1 MPSEIPEPPPLA
13 PRPTLAVVLRS
24 LGFKAAFY
32 LTTAFFLIFTLPL
45 YLILPQWFAVGVVR
59 AWAAT
64 ETWLLK
70 VIAGTRME
78 VRGQENLPTGA
89 AIVATKHQSAF
100 ETFALVPL
108 LRFPTIVMKRSIRW
122 YPIFGL
128 YTIKSGMIHV
138 DRSGKGAALR
148 ALVERAGTETAK
160 GREIIIFPE
169 GTRRMPGAP
178 AEYQTGIALLYR
190 SLGVPVVP
198 VALNSGLYWP
208 RQTFFHYPGTI
219 VVEFL
224 PAIPPGL
231 DSRAFL
237 TALETSL
244 ETASSRL
251 ILETVEGRPRA
262 YST

>member
-1 MPSEIPEPPPLA
+1 MSDATLSS
-13 PRPTLAVVLRS
+13 PRPSAEVIVRS
-24 LGFKAAFY
+24 VAFNVAFY

-59 AWAAT
+59 SWAAT
-64 ETWLLK
+64 ETWLLR

-78 VRGQENLPTGA
+78 VRGRENLPRGA
-89 AIVATKHQSAF
+89 AIIATKHQSAF

-108 LRFPTIVMKRSIRW
+108 LRFPTIVMKQSIRW
-122 YPIFGL
+122 YPIFGV

-138 DRSGKGAALR
+138 DRSGKTTALR
-148 ALVERAGTETAK
+148 GLVDRARTEAAK

-169 GTRRMPGAP
+169 GTRRPPGSP
-178 AEYQTGIALLYR
+178 PEYQTGIALLYK

-198 VALNSGLYWP
+198 VALNAGLYWP
-208 RQTFFHYPGTI
+208 RQSFFRYPGTI

-224 PAIPPGL
+224 PPIPPGL

-237 TALETSL
+237 TALETGL

-251 ILETVEGRPRA
+251 ILETVEGRPRPQPN
-262 YST
+262 